1 MTRIERA
8 ARALCKFQGLP
19 ENTKWEGRPMWE
31 SFIEQAIVVL
41 NAADEETSAARA
53 VSHDRS

>member
-19 ENTKWEGRPMWE
+19 ENTKYDGRSMWE
-31 SFIEQAIVVL
+31 SFVDQAIAVL
-41 NAADEETSAARA
+41 DAADEETPLERSVAR
-53 VSHDRS
+53 DRS